1 MVCGMC
7 VVAVHPFH
15 CCVRIVR
22 KGSRMRRCRGEEGEE
37 DEKVWNRTDA
47 LYTLY
52 CYGQVIQKNC

>member
-1 MVCGMC
+1 M
-7 VVAVHPFH
+7 AVHPFH